1 LQHREK
7 VLEDGRMSVKPERE
21 KYWHWF
27 HGLTGISQ
35 KEKEEL
41 IKICPDVS
49 IWYEAGEQKHIK
61 EVWGPVCGEGETGKD
76 RQDRITAVLE
86 DATVR
91 ERLKKSYE
99 SAKQKGIRMVCRESQ
114 NYPERL
120 KTITLPP
127 FMLYYYGELPK
138 ETVPSLAVI
147 GARNCSVYGEEI
159 ASGFAR
165 TLSAAGI
172 QIISGMARGIDGA
185 AQRAAV
191 KEAGSSLAVL
201 GNGVDVCYPRENRI
215 LYEELKN
222 KGCVISEEVPGTE
235 PVSWNFP
242 KRNRI
247 ISGLSDAVFVV
258 EARENSGSLIT
269 VSYAL
274 EQGKEIYAVPGRI
287 YEKLTEG
294 TNRLIQ
300 EGAYLV
306 REPEDIL
313 QGFSEKMGLMH
324 QECSQK
330 NKSFEKKPKF
340 LLASQEKI
348 VYACLSLRPK
358 HIEELQE
365 ETGISFPE
373 LSGLL
378 FDLEVKHYIKQPL
391 KNYFII
397 QS

>member
-1 LQHREK
+1 MRE
-7 VLEDGRMSVKPERE
+7 VQE
-21 KYWHWF
+21 KYWHWL
-27 HGLTGISQ
+27 HGLTGITQ

-41 IKICPDVS
+41 LMFCPEVEA
-49 IWYEAGEQKHIK
+49 WYEAARKKQVKELLGPCCEETQKQK
-61 EVWGPVCGEGETGKD
+61 ERMNRVIEF
-76 RQDRITAVLE
+76 LE
-86 DATVR
+86 DDAR
-91 ERLKKSYE
+91 RGLSEKSYE
-99 SAKQKGIRMVCRESQ
+99 NLKKEGINMTYRGAE

-120 KTITLPP
+120 KHIFLPP
-127 FMLYYYGELPK
+127 LVLYYFGELPREDK
-138 ETVPSLAVI
+138 PSLAVI

-159 ASGFAR
+159 AAGFAGQ
-165 TLSAAGI
+165 LSRAGI
-172 QIISGMARGIDGA
+172 QIISGMARGIDAA
-185 AQRAAV
+185 AQRTAIN
-191 KEAGSSLAVL
+191 ETGSAYAVL
-201 GNGVDVCYPRENRI
+201 GSGVDVCYPRENKR
-215 LYEELKN
+215 LYTSLTER
-222 KGCVISEEVPGTE
+222 GGVISEEVPGTA
-235 PVSWNFP
+235 PASWNFP

-306 REPEDIL
+306 REPADIL
-313 QGFSEKMGLMH
+313 QGFMGKFETFSPKSEGAEKNF
-324 QECSQK
+324 EK
-330 NKSFEKKPKF
+330 NKKL
-340 LLASQEKI
+340 LLASREKI

-365 ETGISFPE
+365 ETGISLPE
-373 LSGLL
+373 LTGLL
-378 FDLEVKHYIKQPL
+378 FDMEMKHYIKQPL

>member
-1 LQHREK
+1 MNQL
-7 VLEDGRMSVKPERE
+7 ERE
-21 KYWHWF
+21 EYWHWF

-41 IKICPDVS
+41 LRVCPKPEL
-49 IWYEAGEQKHIK
+49 WYEAGEKKSVDELI
-61 EVWGPVCGEGETGKD
+61 GPVCPQSEK
-76 RQDRITAVLE
+76 Q
-86 DATVR
+86 R
-91 ERLKKSYE
+91 ERKEEIVQILESPQQKEKLRRSYE
-99 SAKQKGIRMVCRESQ
+99 SAKQKKISMVCRESEA
-114 NYPERL
+114 YPKRL
-120 KTITLPP
+120 KTIFLPP
-127 FMLYYYGELPK
+127 LMLYYYGALPK
-138 ETVPSLAVI
+138 EENPSLAVI

-159 ASGFAR
+159 AGGFSRQLAG
-165 TLSAAGI
+165 AGI
-172 QIISGMARGIDGA
+172 QIISGMARGIDSA
-185 AQRAAV
+185 AQRAAIN
-191 KEAGSSLAVL
+191 EEGSAYAVL
-201 GNGVDVCYPRENRI
+201 GSGVDICYPKENKL
-215 LYEELKN
+215 LYAKLMER
-222 KGCVISEEVPGTE
+222 GGVISEELPGTA
-235 PVSWNFP
+235 PASWNFP

-247 ISGLSDAVFVV
+247 ISGLADAIFVV

-313 QGFSEKMGLMH
+313 QGFSEKFSEFLKPRNT
-324 QECSQK
+324 K
-330 NKSFEKKPKF
+330 NKNFEKI

-358 HIEELQE
+358 HMEELQE
-365 ETGISFPE
+365 ETGMELPE
-373 LSGLL
+373 LTSLL
-378 FDLEVKHYIKQPL
+378 FDMEMKHYIKQPL